1 MANKTPGHPSSFT
14 LFNLTTAY
22 SISTRPSQDG
32 TSRDGSPK
40 KDVEVPR
47 RPNWDWWQD
56 LESPE
61 KVVFASPITY
71 NLRKFV
77 RKNFLKKIL
86 IEEFYSFFMFVYLFT
101 YSWRSCIWSIDC
113 TRSVHSAPNSAAEN
127 RTRAAP
133 TVEQR
138 YSWTRKY
145 LLHRSRNSLTL
156 NLLSVVVGTEFTD
169 KLFKSLKSCI

>member
-40 KDVEVPR
+40 KDVEVAR
-47 RPNWDWWQD
+47 RPNWVWWQD

-86 IEEFYSFFMFVYLFT
+86 IEEFYSFLCLFICLLILEEVVFDQLIAPG
-101 YSWRSCIWSIDC
+101 RSIALQIRPLKTGHELPQQSNKDIRGQGNIFCIEVGI
-113 TRSVHSAPNSAAEN
+113 RSLWICYQS
-127 RTRAAP
+127 
-133 TVEQR
+133 
-138 YSWTRKY
+138 
-145 LLHRSRNSLTL
+145 LLELSSRISC
-156 NLLSVVVGTEFTD
+156 
-169 KLFKSLKSCI
+169 LKV